1 MYIDKKLLNLW
12 QECNP
17 SYFILVS
24 CEKKEQYVQ
33 NKETELCP
41 LVVQYKPQKKKS
53 LKNYSK
59 SKEKKN
65 TKICVVTFWKKVTI
79 LDDLTC
85 QGHERE

>member
-59 SKEKKN
+59 SKEKK
-65 TKICVVTFWKKVTI
+65 KYKDMCGYI
-79 LDDLTC
+79 LEK
-85 QGHERE
+85 GHNSGRPYMPRS